1 MQRQANTSERVPAVY
16 LKTLTSLE
24 ASINTAVAKEKEA
37 KKKMNAAN
45 FRALS
50 GAKQKVKR
58 AQKEYETSLKQ
69 YQDVRVTP
77 F

>member
-1 MQRQANTSERVPAVY
+1 LV
-16 LKTLTSLE
+16 SLE

-50 GAKQKVKR
+50 GAKQKVKK
-58 AQKEYETSLKQ
+58 AQKEFEAPLKQ
-69 YQDVRVTP
+69 YQEVSRLS